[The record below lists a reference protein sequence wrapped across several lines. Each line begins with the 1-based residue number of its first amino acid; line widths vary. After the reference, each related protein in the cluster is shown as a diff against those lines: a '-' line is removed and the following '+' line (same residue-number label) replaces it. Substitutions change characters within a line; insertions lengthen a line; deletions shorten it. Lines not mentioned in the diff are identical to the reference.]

1 MTRHA
6 NIPIFIPHLG
16 CPNQCVFCNQRSIS
30 GVREFDISKVRDE
43 IEGALATIP
52 EGVETEIAFFGGS
65 FTGIDFEL
73 MTELLK
79 IAYSYVSDGRISS
92 IRCSTRPDYI
102 NEKILDTLQKYG
114 VRVIEL
120 GLQSMS
126 DEVLYRSKRGHTTAD
141 AIAACKMI
149 RERGF
154 SLVGQMMLG
163 LPHSDREAELETARQ
178 IASLAD
184 AARIYPTVVFHDT
197 ELCAMARNGEY
208 TPLSLDEAVSRG
220 ADVLDVFLERGVKVI
235 RIGLCASENL
245 ASDTTYYAGPN
256 HPAIGELIE
265 NELYFK
271 KICRLLDEKPLP
283 PRGELLVYVSPGAV
297 SKAVGQSRRNVKRLI
312 SKYGFSSVKTRALA
326 SLSGYDIAVGYD
338 TGNYRGEKQCT

>member
-30 GVREFDISKVRDE
+30 GVVEFDISRVRSE
-43 IEGALATIP
+43 IENALATIP
-52 EGVETEIAFFGGS
+52 DGTETEIAFFGGS
-65 FTGIDFEL
+65 FTGIDYEL
-73 MTELLK
+73 MCNLLE
-79 IAYSYVSDGRISS
+79 IAHSYVKAGLVSS

-102 NEKILDTLQKYG
+102 NEKILDTLKKYG

-126 DEVLYRSKRGHTTAD
+126 DEVLLATKRGHTASD
-141 AIAACKMI
+141 AIAACQMI

-154 SLVGQMMLG
+154 MLVGQMMLG
-163 LPHSDREAELETARQ
+163 LPLSEREDELETARF
-178 IASLAD
+178 IASVAD

-197 ELCAMARNGEY
+197 ELCSMAREGDY
-208 TPLSLDEAVSRG
+208 IPLTLDEAVSRG

-271 KICRLLDEKPLP
+271 KICLLLDGQKKREKTKLT
-283 PRGELLVYVSPGAV
+283 VYVAAGAT
-297 SKAVGQSRRNVKRLI
+297 SKAVGQSKKNTERLI
-312 SKYGFSSVKTRALA
+312 SKYGFSSVKISESVA
-326 SLSGYDIAVGYD
+326 LSGYDIEVEITEGKNNVLKI
-338 TGNYRGEKQCT
+338 T